1 MGDIFGKVF
10 GALMAF
16 VLLFMAPFTWATL
29 SNEMVAR
36 RTIMNEMQS
45 FIDQTID
52 SRKVTDEQ
60 LEELYLGVSGL
71 GPIVDTEVTRY
82 VKVVDPDPN
91 NAGGIYTTYVLADD
105 SKTFNQGDKVKI
117 RVHAIGYT
125 GTERLLRST
134 IGLWLPAID
143 YTFVGRVR

>member
-1 MGDIFGKVF
+1 MGDIFGKIF
-10 GALMAF
+10 GVVLAF

-60 LEELYLGVSGL
+60 LEDLYLGVAGL
-71 GPIVDTEVTRY
+71 GPVVDTEVERY
-82 VKVVDPDPN
+82 VKVVDPDP
-91 NAGGIYTTYVLADD
+91 ATTGGIYTTYVLSDNNR
-105 SKTFNQGDKVKI
+105 TYNQGDKVKI
-117 RVHAIGYT
+117 RVHAISYT
-125 GTERLLRST
+125 GSERLLRST
-134 IGLWLPAID
+134 ICLWLPAID